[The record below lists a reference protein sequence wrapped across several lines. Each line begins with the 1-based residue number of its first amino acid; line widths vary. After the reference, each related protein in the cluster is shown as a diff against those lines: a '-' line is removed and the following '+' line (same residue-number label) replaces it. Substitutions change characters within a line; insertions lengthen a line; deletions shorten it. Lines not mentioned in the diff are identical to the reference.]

1 MRDYKSKT
9 RASYVACV
17 GKAGADTYYDKFTSP
32 NCPNSK
38 LIKKH
43 NLAVWH
49 SGGGFFHLAKICF
62 DEKIYLI
69 NPIEQEPDVDC
80 TWLNDM
86 TDQDIKKFNE
96 DSLCQFGHEDRN
108 GKYEYFILPF
118 EEGLKRMEN
127 EIFKHAV
134 YESIASFWETFRS
147 HYPDIKTGDRSIV
160 GECRFDEECEIA
172 TREWLEYN
180 N

>member
-49 SGGGFFHLAKICF
+49 SGGGFF
-62 DEKIYLI
+62 
-69 NPIEQEPDVDC
+69 
-80 TWLNDM
+80 
-86 TDQDIKKFNE
+86 
-96 DSLCQFGHEDRN
+96 SSS
-108 GKYEYFILPF
+108 
-118 EEGLKRMEN
+118 EN
-127 EIFKHAV
+127 ML
-134 YESIASFWETFRS
+134 R
-147 HYPDIKTGDRSIV
+147 
-160 GECRFDEECEIA
+160 
-172 TREWLEYN
+172 RENISY
-180 N
+180 